1 MRSAAPLLAA
11 FAAGTGA
18 FVLQVLIPRVLAP
31 HTGTTIEAWTTA
43 IAVVM
48 LGSAL
53 GNRRGGTWARRRP
66 DAGAALL
73 VRALGYAA
81 VGVEFAALVGPAR
94 TTTLAYGGSTGWVAS
109 ALWALPAT
117 YALGLVFPLAAALA
131 TQGHPSPGRV
141 LGRLSAAGSAGC
153 VVGLLGTAFVVVPH
167 VGVRAALH
175 GTAAGLAVVAGVLA
189 LLGRRGAAGL
199 ASRTPDLAP
208 DLAPERAAAPTSRAP
223 AAWTRG
229 QAAAVSAAAGAAL
242 LLVEIVAART
252 CGRLTGHGLHA
263 WTAVFL
269 AVLLGATVGG
279 VIGGRLADRG
289 DPRAALA
296 RLCVVA
302 AALVIG
308 TAWTPAIVAALS
320 SASGAGRPARIALG
334 AVLAWGPACAA
345 LAAIPPVALRGALGG
360 DDDARTVGRVTA
372 WQTLGCLAATLL
384 TAPLL
389 VPWLFTGGA
398 LAATACGL
406 ALLPAGVRARVEVP
420 FAVALGLA
428 TLACVLPPAADVG
441 RALRLRPDGGAL
453 LVRESAYQ
461 QVRVDEPPEYAA
473 TGRARVRRLVLDGFV
488 HGYTDLDDPTW
499 LGYGYEGIYAAVTA
513 RLWPAD
519 ARRVETYSI
528 GGGACTFPRWLAH
541 RYPNADVH
549 VAELDPVV
557 TRVARSTLG
566 LADDGRV
573 HVHDADG
580 RTGIWDVG
588 AFRRA
593 ARRDAPPD
601 PHEPLE
607 DDSAAPRFDLVYGD
621 AFSDV
626 AVPWHLTTREF
637 IALIA
642 QAVVPEGAYLLNV
655 VDATGGGAF
664 LGAIVA
670 TTRTGF
676 AHVEVL
682 ALGEPSGGRETFVVV
697 ATHRPRDLDGL
708 RRPDPASKDPARTLP
723 VVRFTPAQV
732 DAVVARAGGLVLTD
746 DFAPVEALLAPVA
759 GEIGR

>member
-1 MRSAAPLLAA
+1 M
-11 FAAGTGA
+11 
-18 FVLQVLIPRVLAP
+18 
-31 HTGTTIEAWTTA
+31 
-43 IAVVM
+43 
-48 LGSAL
+48 
-53 GNRRGGTWARRRP
+53 
-66 DAGAALL
+66 
-73 VRALGYAA
+73 
-81 VGVEFAALVGPAR
+81 
-94 TTTLAYGGSTGWVAS
+94 
-109 ALWALPAT
+109 
-117 YALGLVFPLAAALA
+117 
-131 TQGHPSPGRV
+131 
-141 LGRLSAAGSAGC
+141 
-153 VVGLLGTAFVVVPH
+153 
-167 VGVRAALH
+167 
-175 GTAAGLAVVAGVLA
+175 
-189 LLGRRGAAGL
+189 
-199 ASRTPDLAP
+199 
-208 DLAPERAAAPTSRAP
+208 
-223 AAWTRG
+223 
-229 QAAAVSAAAGAAL
+229 
-242 LLVEIVAART
+242 
-252 CGRLTGHGLHA
+252 
-263 WTAVFL
+263 
-269 AVLLGATVGG
+269 
-279 VIGGRLADRG
+279 
-289 DPRAALA
+289 
-296 RLCVVA
+296 
-302 AALVIG
+302 
-308 TAWTPAIVAALS
+308 
-320 SASGAGRPARIALG
+320 
-334 AVLAWGPACAA
+334 
-345 LAAIPPVALRGALGG
+345 
-360 DDDARTVGRVTA
+360 
-372 WQTLGCLAATLL
+372 
-384 TAPLL
+384 
-389 VPWLFTGGA
+389 
-398 LAATACGL
+398 
-406 ALLPAGVRARVEVP
+406 
-420 FAVALGLA
+420 
-428 TLACVLPPAADVG
+428 
-441 RALRLRPDGGAL
+441 
-453 LVRESAYQ
+453 
-461 QVRVDEPPEYAA
+461 DEPPEYAA

-580 RTGIWDVG
+580 RTGIWDVR

-593 ARRDAPPD
+593 ARRDAAPD

-607 DDSAAPRFDLVYGD
+607 DDSVAPRFHLVYGD

-637 IALIA
+637 VELIA
-642 QAVVPEGAYLLNV
+642 QAVVPTGAYLLNV

-697 ATHRPRDLDGL
+697 ATHRPRDLEGL